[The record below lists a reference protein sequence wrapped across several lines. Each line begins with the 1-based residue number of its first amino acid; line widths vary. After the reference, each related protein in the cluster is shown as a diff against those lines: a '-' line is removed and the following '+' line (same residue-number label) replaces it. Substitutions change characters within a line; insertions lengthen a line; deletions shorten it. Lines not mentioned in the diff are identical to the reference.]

1 MKTSPRK
8 TVSQIFVGLVCVSVL
23 ALTGCDKGGAAKAEG
38 NDNQKKREAIM
49 KEFGNANKTMGGMV
63 KDPTTFNAE
72 GFKAAG
78 AKLNQDAWSL
88 FTADSK
94 GGRAKDEVW
103 AKSDEFKAEV
113 DKYKSAVVALNTAA
127 QTATNA
133 DAVKLPL
140 ENVGATCKSCHDKFR
155 KPE

>member
-1 MKTSPRK
+1 MKMYHTLIGLALAS
-8 TVSQIFVGLVCVSVL
+8 TV
-23 ALTGCDKGGAAKAEG
+23 ALTGCDQSGQKAAG
-38 NDNQKKREAIM
+38 SNDNQKKRETIM
-49 KEFGNANKTMGGMV
+49 KDFGNATKTMGGMV
-63 KDPTTFNAE
+63 KDPATFNAE

-94 GGRAKDEVW
+94 GGRSKDEVW
-103 AKSDEFKAEV
+103 SKPDEYKAEIE
-113 DKYKSAVVALNTAA
+113 KYKSAVVALNTTA

-133 DAVKLPL
+133 DGVKTQF
-140 ENVGATCKSCHDKFR
+140 EAVGATCKSCHDKFR